1 MGLRYY
7 ASLLHVRFLTLAAI
21 AATISATFGCQYE
34 APPLQGPVSAGV
46 WKEVARFSGR
56 GNAQLDTFPIE
67 RFTWRVRWE
76 ASNEQPPGAGTLQ
89 VTAHSGDSGRL
100 LAEVVDATGVGSDVA
115 YVTELPHR
123 YYLVVKSSGVD
134 WTLIAEEPVLQ

>member
-1 MGLRYY
+1 MN
-7 ASLLHVRFLTLAAI
+7 ASLWVVLAV
-21 AATISATFGCQYE
+21 AASAGAAACE
-34 APPLQGPVSAGV
+34 SAPPHPAAERPAVEE
-46 WKEVARFSGR
+46 WKEIARFSGQ
-56 GNAQLDTFPIE
+56 GDAQLETFPIE

-76 ASNEQPPGAGTLQ
+76 TRNEHPPGQGELH

-100 LAEVVDATGVGSDVA
+100 LAEVVDVKGVGSDTA

-134 WTLIAEEPVLQ
+134 WTLVAEEPVIR